1 MTVETH
7 TYPLPTDTRHVR
19 IESRQ
24 YEIFNFDLG
33 EGIIRGRAVVAAI
46 IVFGWV
52 ILAAIAGVPLIS
64 QFGPACY
71 LGPPALLAFFA
82 LRTDNGGRPAYA
94 LWWDYLRYFLRRNQP
109 IVPRITGDAQA
120 PAFTVQASFTVL
132 DVEKIKPA
140 RGTA

>member
-1 MTVETH
+1 MEH
-7 TYPLPTDTRHVR
+7 HSYPLPTDTRHVR

-33 EGIIRGRAVVAAI
+33 EGIVRSRAVVAAI
-46 IVFGWV
+46 IVLGWV
-52 ILAAIAGVPLIS
+52 IIAAIAGVPLLS

-71 LGPPALLAFFA
+71 LGPPAVLAFFA

-94 LWWDYLRYFLRRNQP
+94 LWWDHLRYLLRRGKP
-109 IVPRITGDAQA
+109 IVPRITGDEQA
-120 PAFTVQASFTVL
+120 PAFTVRASFTVI

-140 RGTA
+140 RGTT

>member
-1 MTVETH
+1 MDTH
-7 TYPLPTDTRHVR
+7 SYPLPTDTRHVR

-33 EGIIRGRAVVAAI
+33 EGIVRSRAVVGAI
-46 IVFGWV
+46 IVLGWV
-52 ILAAIAGVPLIS
+52 IIAAIAGVPLLS

-71 LGPPALLAFFA
+71 LGPPAVLAFFA

-94 LWWDYLRYFLRRNQP
+94 LWWDYLRYFLRRGRP
-109 IVPRITGDAQA
+109 IVPRITGDEQA
-120 PAFTVQASFTVL
+120 PAFTVRASFTVI

-140 RGTA
+140 RGTTA

>member
-1 MTVETH
+1 MDTH
-7 TYPLPTDTRHVR
+7 SYPLPTDTRHVR

-33 EGIIRGRAVVAAI
+33 EGIVRSRAVVAAI
-46 IVFGWV
+46 IVLGWV
-52 ILAAIAGVPLIS
+52 IIAAIAGVPLLS

-94 LWWDYLRYFLRRNQP
+94 LWWDYLRYFLRRGNP
-109 IVPRITGDAQA
+109 IVPRITGDEQA
-120 PAFTVQASFTVL
+120 PAFTVRASFTVI

-140 RGTA
+140 RGTK

>member
-1 MTVETH
+1 VEH
-7 TYPLPTDTRHVR
+7 HSYPLPTDTRHVR

-33 EGIIRGRAVVAAI
+33 EGIVRSRAVVAAI
-46 IVFGWV
+46 IVLGWV
-52 ILAAIAGVPLIS
+52 IIAAIAGLPLLS

-71 LGPPALLAFFA
+71 LGPPALLAFIA

-94 LWWDYLRYFLRRNQP
+94 LWWDYLRYFLRRGKP
-109 IVPRITGDAQA
+109 IVPRITGDEQA
-120 PAFTVQASFTVL
+120 STFTVRASFTVI

-140 RGTA
+140 RGTT

>member
-1 MTVETH
+1 VEH
-7 TYPLPTDTRHVR
+7 HSYPLPTDTRHVR

-33 EGIIRGRAVVAAI
+33 EGIVRSRAVVAAI
-46 IVFGWV
+46 IVLGWV
-52 ILAAIAGVPLIS
+52 IIAAIAGVPLLN

-71 LGPPALLAFFA
+71 LGPPAVLAFFA

-94 LWWDYLRYFLRRNQP
+94 LWWDYLRYFLRRGRP
-109 IVPRITGDAQA
+109 IVPRITGDEQA
-120 PAFTVQASFTVL
+120 PAFTVRASFTVI

-140 RGTA
+140 RGTTA